1 MKVQSSV
8 MPDPVWVKIR
18 EQGKATVRLRKN
30 AEEKTREDEEGTSTC
45 YEYDEV
51 EITIPNRADV
61 GQYVADNFDDLWMA
75 SFKGAGELK
84 GWQELQDEEL
94 EAIVDMLE
102 ED

>member
-8 MPDPVWVKIR
+8 MPDPFWIKSR
-18 EQGKATVRLRKN
+18 DQGKATVRLRRN
-30 AEEKTREDEEGTSTC
+30 IEEKIREGEEGTPTY

-75 SFKGAGELK
+75 SFEGAGELK